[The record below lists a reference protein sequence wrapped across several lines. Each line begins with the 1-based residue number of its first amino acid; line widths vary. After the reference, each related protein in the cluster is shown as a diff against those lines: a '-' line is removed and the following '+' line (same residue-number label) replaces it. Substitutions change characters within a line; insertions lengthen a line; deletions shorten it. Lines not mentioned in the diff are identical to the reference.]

1 MSARSITIIEAISL
15 VLESRMMTVD
25 EIYSSIIDK
34 GLYKF
39 GAKNPKGVVNSEI
52 RRHCID
58 LDFPTAHPV
67 KYFCISSVRDGKP
80 VFGLLNDKRVK
91 AKEVRIESN
100 AGLTDEDDL
109 PEERVEKAISKYN
122 AKIKS
127 ELMDKIMHHEPEF
140 FERLV
145 VDLLLKMGYG
155 YDNKSGAVVG
165 KSHDGGI
172 DGIINEDKL
181 GLDRIYIQA
190 KRYAQDHKVTRPDL
204 QSFVGAMEG
213 VQKGVFLTTS
223 AFTKDGMEYISKLQH
238 KNIKLIDGELLLD
251 YMLKYEVGVQ
261 VLKTY
266 SIMKTDEDYFV

>member
-1 MSARSITIIEAISL
+1 MTTKNITIIEAINI
-15 VLESRMMTVD
+15 VLENQNMTVD
-25 EIYSSIIDK
+25 EIYSSIIDRN
-34 GLYKF
+34 LYRF

-52 RRHCID
+52 RRHCVD

-67 KYFCISSVRDGKP
+67 KYFCISAVRNGKP
-80 VFGLLNDKRVK
+80 VFGLLNDKKVK
-91 AKEVRIESN
+91 IKVNPS
-100 AGLTDEDDL
+100 LTDEDDL
-109 PEERVEKAISKYN
+109 PEERVEKTISKYN
-122 AKIKS
+122 SKIKS
-127 ELMDKIMHHEPEF
+127 ELMDKIMRHEPEF

-223 AFTKDGMEYISKLQH
+223 TFTKEGMEYISKLQH
-238 KNIKLIDGELLLD
+238 KNIKLIDGELLLN

-266 SIMKTDEDYFV
+266 SIMKIDEDYFV

>member
-1 MSARSITIIEAISL
+1 MATKRITILEAINM
-15 VLESRMMTVD
+15 VLENQTMTVD
-25 EIYSSIIDK
+25 EIYSSIIDR
-34 GLYKF
+34 GLYGF
-39 GAKNPKGVVNSEI
+39 GAKNPKGVVNGEI
-52 RRHCID
+52 RRHCVD

-67 KYFCISSVRDGKP
+67 KYFHIVSVRNGKP
-80 VFGLLNDKRVK
+80 VFGLLDDKK
-91 AKEVRIESN
+91 TKIKEN
-100 AGLTDEDDL
+100 PDLTDEDDL
-109 PEERVEKAISKYN
+109 PEERVEKAIGKYN

-127 ELMDKIMHHEPEF
+127 ELMDKIMSHEPEF

-155 YDNKSGAVVG
+155 YDNQSGAVVG

-190 KRYAQDHKVTRPDL
+190 KRYAKDHKVTRPDL

-213 VQKGVFLTTS
+213 VQKGVFITTS
-223 AFTKDGMEYISKLQH
+223 TFTKDGIEYILKLQH
-238 KNIKLIDGELLLD
+238 KNIKLIDGELLLS

-261 VLKTY
+261 ALKTY
-266 SIMKTDEDYFV
+266 SIMKIDEDYFV